1 MIRTLRRLA
10 AALGL
15 AVAASAL
22 SACGPSSNAPVSYA
36 PAAYY
41 QVVNNVNECYYVQD
55 PAEATALMRAG
66 LCPSSI
72 PTLAP
77 QVWLETYWNYYE
89 SPAYYNTYMPVS
101 VRHTYISVTVVKY
114 NHTPS
119 FTSGVRRY
127 SASAVYRGSNGST
140 VRGYS
145 SIGKSSFTST
155 APVGAKTYGGG
166 SRNGTTYGGGSR
178 SCISCH
184 GGGTG
189 GYSSGRSYSGY
200 SAGRK

>member
-1 MIRTLRRLA
+1 MTKLFRRIA
-10 AALGL
+10 AVLGL
-15 AVAASAL
+15 AVAATAL
-22 SACGPSSNAPVSYA
+22 SACGPDDNTPVSYA

-55 PAEATALMRAG
+55 PAEATALMNAG

-72 PTLAP
+72 PTLAT
-77 QVWLETYWNYYE
+77 QVWLETYWNYYS
-89 SPAYYNTYMPVS
+89 SPAYYNTYMPPS
-101 VRHTYISVTVVKY
+101 ARHTYTSVTIVRY

-145 SIGKSSFTST
+145 SISKSSFTST
-155 APVGAKTYGGG
+155 APKTYGGG

-178 SCISCH
+178 SCASCH
-184 GGGTG
+184 GNGGTS